1 MDILFF
7 IGLMIICGFL
17 GGKVSKRL
25 KFPSVVGYLVSGL
38 IIGPSFLNIFNL
50 QLLEDISIFNDLALS
65 LVAFIIGSEM
75 RITTF
80 RKIGKGIITIILAE
94 SFFAFGLVFAGV
106 YFLTH
111 KIYLAL
117 IFGAMAPASAPAG
130 TAIVLQEY
138 KAKGPLTTA
147 LYAVVGL
154 DDGLAIMIYAFAAA
168 MAKIS
173 IIGDKV
179 SFLQII
185 KQPFIEI
192 VGAIILGGLLGLATG
207 YFMRKIRSKKEVL
220 AISLA
225 VAMICAGL
233 ANYFHLSLILA
244 NLSLGIVFANNFVFA
259 NRRSIEAINSIS
271 LPIYT
276 VFFVIAG
283 AHLQISLLATMG
295 ALGLI
300 YLFCRSLGLVGGAY
314 LGAAIS
320 KADPVVRKYLGLGI
334 LSQAGVAIG
343 LALMVTRD
351 FANLGEVGK
360 NLGILVVN
368 TIAATTIIFEI
379 IGPIATKFAI
389 RKAGEIGKAK

>member
-147 LYAVVGL
+147 LYAVVGS

-179 SFLQII
+179 SF
-185 KQPFIEI
+185 
-192 VGAIILGGLLGLATG
+192 
-207 YFMRKIRSKKEVL
+207 
-220 AISLA
+220 
-225 VAMICAGL
+225 
-233 ANYFHLSLILA
+233 
-244 NLSLGIVFANNFVFA
+244 
-259 NRRSIEAINSIS
+259 
-271 LPIYT
+271 
-276 VFFVIAG
+276 
-283 AHLQISLLATMG
+283 
-295 ALGLI
+295 
-300 YLFCRSLGLVGGAY
+300 
-314 LGAAIS
+314 
-320 KADPVVRKYLGLGI
+320 
-334 LSQAGVAIG
+334 
-343 LALMVTRD
+343 
-351 FANLGEVGK
+351 
-360 NLGILVVN
+360 
-368 TIAATTIIFEI
+368 
-379 IGPIATKFAI
+379 
-389 RKAGEIGKAK
+389 